1 MRRVWVLFLLGC
13 TLFWGTVAL
22 AQEITLK
29 EALERALVKSPE
41 IKKAELSL
49 LVAQSALR
57 EARED
62 TFSPTVAIGERIGLL
77 GMFQGGFSLQLKD
90 TISFDSS
97 LWEEAKV
104 NLEKAQRALEATR
117 EEVTRKVIVSYLR
130 VLQTERE
137 LFLAK
142 QNVELYKAKLERLRE
157 EYAKGEAASS
167 LLKEAEGK
175 WKEAETIVAHLK
187 TQVRLSKEAFFALL
201 GETMEEDVT
210 FAPLPE
216 FVLSLPEEATL
227 PDFVVLS
234 DTIEDLEGQRR
245 VLEATLSHLRRKECP
260 HIALEGAYAKDDWSF
275 SLAYDFT
282 QKSLDVALEKPFA
295 SSGSSSESFGI
306 GLVISWS
313 FSPTLAEKRKQTELQ
328 KEMLLLD
335 LEKAKR
341 DVLSDIREKYF
352 AVLKAKGVL
361 ESKKMLLEA
370 QGEVFESRRKQFDLG
385 ALNSIA
391 LLESELGFLVAQKE
405 YEDARCSY
413 LESFLDFLRAIEKPL
428 SWETLFT
435 S

>member
-1 MRRVWVLFLLGC
+1 MWRVWILFLLGC
-13 TLFWGTVAL
+13 TLFCGTGAL
-22 AQEITLK
+22 AQEMTLK
-29 EALERALVKSPE
+29 EALERALVQSPE

-49 LVAQSALR
+49 LVAQSRLR
-57 EARED
+57 GARED

-77 GMFQGGFSLQLKD
+77 GMLQGGFSLRLKD

-104 NLEKAQRALEATR
+104 NLEKAQRSLKATQD
-117 EEVTRKVIVSYLR
+117 EVTRKVIVSYLG
-130 VLQTERE
+130 VLKTERE

-142 QNVELYKAKLERLRE
+142 KNLEFYKAKLERLKE

-175 WKEAETIVAHLK
+175 WREAETLVAHLEA
-187 TQVRLSKEAFFALL
+187 QVRLSKETFFALL
-201 GETMEEDVT
+201 GEAMEGDVS

-216 FVLSLPEEATL
+216 FVLSLPEEVTL
-227 PDFVVLS
+227 LDFVVLS

-245 VLEATLSHLRRKECP
+245 VLEATFSHLRRKERP
-260 HIALEGAYAKDDWSF
+260 HIALEGAYTKDGWSF

-282 QKSLDVALEKPFA
+282 QKSLDVALEKPFT
-295 SSGSSSESFGI
+295 SFGSASEDFGV

-313 FSPTLAEKRKQTELQ
+313 FSPTLGEEKKQIELQ
-328 KEMLLLD
+328 REMLLLD

-341 DVLSDIREKYF
+341 DVLLNIREKYF

-361 ESKKMLLEA
+361 ESKKVLLEA
-370 QGEVFESRRKQFDLG
+370 QREVFESRRKQFDLG
-385 ALNSIA
+385 ALDSIA
-391 LLESELGFLVAQKE
+391 LLESEIGFLSAQKE

-413 LESFLDFLRAIEKPL
+413 LESFLDFLRAIEEPL
-428 SWETLFT
+428 SWETLFA